1 MLGKDGP
8 GLENEVE
15 GRVALVTGCGNPT
28 GIGMACARA
37 LGREGAN
44 LAVTSTTERIE
55 QRAHELRSAGL
66 EVEAGAADLTDREQ
80 VAALVERTT
89 NRYGRIDILVNN
101 AGMVN
106 VGLKDFQFLGF
117 LEIDPP
123 TWDLEI
129 SMSLV
134 TAFNVT
140 HRVVPL
146 MVREGWGRLLMIS
159 SVTGPLVTNP
169 GSTGYGAA
177 KAGVEGLMRGLA
189 LELGPSGITANAVAP
204 GWIATS
210 SSEPDEIEHGLAT
223 PIGRPGRPE
232 EVAEVVAFL
241 ASDRA
246 SYVTGQSIVV
256 DGGNTIQ
263 EIKGG

>member
-1 MLGKDGP
+1 
-8 GLENEVE
+8 LENEVQ
-15 GRVALVTGCGNPT
+15 GRVALVTGCGSPS

-37 LGREGAN
+37 LAREGAR
-44 LAVTSTTERIE
+44 LVITSTTDRID
-55 QRAHELRSAGL
+55 QRAKELMEAGGD
-66 EVEAGAADLTDREQ
+66 VEAFAADLTDRRA
-80 VAALVERTT
+80 VGSLVDRAID
-89 NRYGRIDILVNN
+89 RFGRIDILVNN

-106 VGLKDFQFLGF
+106 VGLEDFEF
-117 LEIDPP
+117 LEFLDIDPA

-129 SMSLV
+129 SMNLG

-140 HRVVPL
+140 HRVVSR
-146 MVREGWGRLLMIS
+146 MVREGWGRVVMVS

-177 KAGVEGLMRGLA
+177 KAGIEGLMRGLA
-189 LELGPSGITANAVAP
+189 LELGPSGITVNAVAP
-204 GWIATS
+204 GWIDTS
-210 SSEPDEIEHGLAT
+210 PLEPGQIDHGLST
-223 PIGRPGRPE
+223 PVGRSGRPE

-263 EIKGG
+263 EIKRG